1 MSPSKSTSKPD
12 PVRAPRTVQP
22 ATGRRAPAT
31 GKSEGPVAT
40 PKVNEGASLG
50 KSANSSAGGA
60 AGQLTPKD

>member
-1 MSPSKSTSKPD
+1 MHPSKPKQEQEQ
-12 PVRAPRTVQP
+12 APRAKNRSAGQR
-22 ATGRRAPAT
+22 ATASK
-31 GKSEGPVAT
+31 KSEGPVAT

>member
-1 MSPSKSTSKPD
+1 MNPSKPKQEQ
-12 PVRAPRTVQP
+12 APR
-22 ATGRRAPAT
+22 AKKAPAGQRAAAT
-31 GKSEGPVAT
+31 KKSEGPVAT

>member
-1 MSPSKSTSKPD
+1 MNPSKPNPTRS
-12 PVRAPRTVQP
+12 PRTVQP
-22 ATGRRAPAT
+22 AASQRAPVT
-31 GKSEGPVAT
+31 KKSEGPVAT

>member
-1 MSPSKSTSKPD
+1 MNPSKPKQKQ
-12 PVRAPRTVQP
+12 APRAKNPSAGQRAA
-22 ATGRRAPAT
+22 ATR
-31 GKSEGPVAT
+31 KSEGPVAT

>member
-1 MSPSKSTSKPD
+1 MSRSKQKQTRPPPS
-12 PVRAPRTVQP
+12 VQP
-22 ATGRRAPAT
+22 APSERAPAT
-31 GKSEGPVAT
+31 KKSEGPVAT

>member
-1 MSPSKSTSKPD
+1 MSPSKPNPIRS
-12 PVRAPRTVQP
+12 PRTVQP
-22 ATGRRAPAT
+22 ATSQRAPVT
-31 GKSEGPVAT
+31 KKSEGPVAT